1 MRQRSTGLLDNLL
14 NDPLKLTFVLLV
26 VFHIKHFLADF
37 PLQFNFMLKYKVSET
52 WNFVIPLSMH
62 CLIHSSFTLLI
73 CLVIDPSYWWLAV
86 VDFGVHFAMDR
97 LKAGPR
103 YLGRFN
109 DPAKSSFWISLGFDQ
124 MIHHLTDIL
133 VIYILVT

>member
-1 MRQRSTGLLDNLL
+1 MIDNLL
-14 NDPLKLTFVLLV
+14 NDPLKLTFVLLI

-37 PLQFNFMLKYKVSET
+37 PLQFNFMLKYKVSAT
-52 WNFVIPLSMH
+52 WNFVIPLSLH
-62 CLIHSSFTLLI
+62 CLMHSSFTFII
-73 CLVIDPSYWWLAV
+73 CLVIDPAYWWLAL
-86 VDFGVHFAMDR
+86 VDFSIHFLMDR

-109 DPAKSSFWISLGFDQ
+109 DPQKSSFWISLGFDQ

-133 VIYILVT
+133 IIWILVT